1 MDWLQ
6 EYNMTAILAKSDI
19 VPDNVKSYTLADINK
34 AVKSVL
40 NKNPSINC
48 YTDRTTNEQY
58 LSEIRICFNKQLQLI
73 DCDGIES
80 FKKDNV
86 ITNCFKKAINYR
98 VDLPGHISNWF
109 TYFAYF
115 GLIVLLVLVSIAIK
129 YRQKICTSIS

>member
-1 MDWLQ
+1 
-6 EYNMTAILAKSDI
+6 MTAILAKGDI
-19 VPDNVKSYTLADINK
+19 IPNNDKSYTLIDIHK

-80 FKKDNV
+80 YTKDNV
-86 ITNCFKKAINYR
+86 ITNCFKKTIIYR
-98 VDLPGHISNWF
+98 VDWPGHTSNWF

-115 GLIVLLVLVSIAIK
+115 GLIVLIVLISVLMI
-129 YRQKICTSIS
+129 YRKKIYTSIS